1 MAKLSDIFKRV
12 ASKGGKAQTSA
23 ALPEFALTEP
33 VKNGN
38 LEIVKKL
45 LEAGADPNLRQ
56 SDDPQQVP
64 CGDISV
70 LKPAKVR
77 RRTPEER
84 EIALVR
90 PVKIKNRTRDHA

>member
-1 MAKLSDIFKRV
+1 VAKLSDIFNKK
-12 ASKGGKAQTSA
+12 ASGARAVGTPLSHA
-23 ALPEFALTEP
+23 
-33 VKNGN
+33 VNNGD
-38 LEIVKKL
+38 LDMVKKL
-45 LEAGADPNLRQ
+45 LEAGTDPNLQQ
-56 SDDPQQVP
+56 SDDPQEADIP
-64 CGDISV
+64 DDDISV